1 MFDQSIK
8 GALFLANMGCKAQ
21 TCMKMKSLIFFPR
34 RLFFLLL
41 SKVEKDK
48 KLWFFLICTHVGYLS
63 YHYIIS
69 ILCKLGIRGSI

>member
-21 TCMKMKSLIFFPR
+21 TCMKMKRLIFFPR
-34 RLFFLLL
+34 RLIFLLL

-48 KLWFFLICTHVGYLS
+48 KLWVFFNLYSCRLS
-63 YHYIIS
+63 IMSLHYFNS
-69 ILCKLGIRGSI
+69 V

>member
-48 KLWFFLICTHVGYLS
+48 KLWFF
-63 YHYIIS
+63 
-69 ILCKLGIRGSI
+69 